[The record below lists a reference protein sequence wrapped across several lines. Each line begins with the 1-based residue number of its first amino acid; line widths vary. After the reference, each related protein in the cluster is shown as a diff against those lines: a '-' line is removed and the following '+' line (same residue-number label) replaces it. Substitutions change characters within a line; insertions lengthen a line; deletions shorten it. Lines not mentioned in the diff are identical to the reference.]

1 MSNGRSGPQP
11 MQGDQTPL
19 VLIIEDEEAIADA
32 LALVIEEAG
41 YTVAAASSGPK
52 ALEAVQAG
60 VRPQLI
66 ISDFMMPQ
74 MDGAVLIRAIRDVL
88 GTDTPPIVLMSAAGL
103 RYIRSAEAD
112 AYLAKPFTLEA
123 VESLLLRFL
132 PEV

>member
-1 MSNGRSGPQP
+1 VSNALRGPQP

-19 VLIIEDEEAIADA
+19 VLIIEDEDAIADA

-41 YTVAAASSGPK
+41 YAVASASSGPE
-52 ALEAVQAG
+52 ALEVFQAG

-74 MDGAVLIRAIRDVL
+74 MDGAALIREIRDVL
-88 GTDTPPIVLMSAAGL
+88 GADTPPIVLMSAAGP
-103 RYIRSAEAD
+103 RYIRAVEAD
-112 AYLAKPFTLEA
+112 AYLPKPFTLEV

>member
-1 MSNGRSGPQP
+1 MNTVRGGPPP
-11 MQGDQTPL
+11 MQSEQTPL

-41 YTVAAASSGPK
+41 YAVAAASSGPK

-74 MDGAVLIRAIRDVL
+74 MDGAALIRAIRDIM
-88 GTDTPPIVLMSAAGL
+88 GRGTPPIVLMSAAGP
-103 RYIRSAEAD
+103 RYLRSAEAD
-112 AYLAKPFTLEA
+112 AYLPKPFTLEA
-123 VESLLLRFL
+123 IESLLLRFL

>member
-1 MSNGRSGPQP
+1 VSNALRGPQP

-19 VLIIEDEEAIADA
+19 VLIIEDEDAIADA

-41 YTVAAASSGPK
+41 YAVASASSGPK

-60 VRPQLI
+60 GRPQLI
-66 ISDFMMPQ
+66 VSDFIMPQ
-74 MDGAVLIRAIRDVL
+74 MDGAALIRAIRDVL
-88 GTDTPPIVLMSAAGL
+88 GTDTPPIVLMSAAGP

-112 AYLAKPFTLEA
+112 AYLPKPFTLEA

-132 PEV
+132 PQI